1 LFIITTFLYKRLI
14 YYHIVLN
21 LILYIFIISLTI
33 QLIFFLLI
41 FSRLAFFKQK
51 SLPAKEKRGVSVIIA
66 AHNELENLKKLIPAL
81 LAQNYPDFEIIL
93 ADDRSEDSSQS
104 FILENFKD
112 PRLKIVRITEVAPD
126 MNPKKNALS
135 TAISLSS
142 KEIILLTDADCLPLS
157 HEWIREMTTP
167 IHHEKEV
174 VLGYSQY
181 ERKPGFLNLLIR
193 YETFYTAVQ
202 YFSLALAGNPYMGV
216 GRNLCYLRKSFLK
229 NNGFEGHGHIT
240 GGDDDLFIKD
250 IANKNNVDICL
261 SKAGQTIS
269 IPKSDLSSWIR
280 QKRRH
285 LSVGKHYKA
294 KDRLI
299 LSLLSLS
306 QVSFWL
312 SLLILSLIQFNT
324 SLIIM
329 GFILRTSLLIPIFVL
344 ILNKLEDRIKW
355 YALPFLD
362 LIYVIY
368 YISAGLRAIS
378 SKNIRWT

>member
-1 LFIITTFLYKRLI
+1 VSDF
-14 YYHIVLN
+14 
-21 LILYIFIISLTI
+21 ILYIFFLSLFI

-51 SLPAKEKRGVSVIIA
+51 ALPAKERRRVSVIVA

-93 ADDRSEDSSQS
+93 ADDRSQDGTES
-104 FILENFKD
+104 FILKNFRD
-112 PRLKIVRITEVAPD
+112 PKLKVIRIAEIEPAK
-126 MNPKKNALS
+126 NPKKNALS
-135 TAISLSS
+135 KAIALSS

-157 HEWIREMTTP
+157 HDWISEMTRE
-167 IHHEKEV
+167 ISQEKEI

-181 ERKPGFLNLLIR
+181 ERKPGLLNLLIR

-216 GRNLCYLRKSFLK
+216 GRNLCYLKKSFLK
-229 NNGFEGHGHIT
+229 NNGFEGHRHIT

-250 IANKNNVDICL
+250 IADKNNVAICL
-261 SKAGQTIS
+261 GKAGQTIS
-269 IPKSDLSSWIR
+269 IPKSDFRSWIR

-285 LSVGKHYKA
+285 LSVGKYYKV

-299 LSLLSLS
+299 LALLSLS
-306 QVSFWL
+306 QISFWL
-312 SLLILSLIQFNT
+312 SLLIMSLIQFNS
-324 SLIIM
+324 SLIII

-378 SKNIRWT
+378 SKNTRWT

>member
-1 LFIITTFLYKRLI
+1 LAALL
-14 YYHIVLN
+14 
-21 LILYIFIISLTI
+21 LYIFLISSFI
-33 QLIFFLLI
+33 QLIFLLLI
-41 FSRLAFFKQK
+41 FSRLSFFKQK
-51 SLPAKEKRGVSVIIA
+51 TLPVKERRGVSVIIA

-81 LAQNYPDFEIIL
+81 LAQHYPDFDIIL
-93 ADDRSEDSSQS
+93 ADDRSQDETAS
-104 FILENFKD
+104 FILKNFKD
-112 PRLKIVRITEVAPD
+112 PKLKVIKITEIEPD
-126 MNPKKNALS
+126 KNPKKNALS
-135 TAISLSS
+135 AAIALSS

-157 HEWIREMTTP
+157 HEWISEMTRE
-167 IHHEKEV
+167 INHGKEI

-181 ERKPGFLNLLIR
+181 ERKPGFLNLMIR

-202 YFSLALAGNPYMGV
+202 YFSLTLSGNPYMGV
-216 GRNLCYLRKSFLK
+216 GRNLCYLKKSFLK
-229 NNGFEGHGHIT
+229 NNGFDGHRNVT

-250 IANKNNVDICL
+250 IANKDNVGICL

-269 IPKSDLSSWIR
+269 IPKSDFSSWIR

-285 LSVGKHYKA
+285 LSVGKHYKV

-299 LSLLSLS
+299 LALLSLS
-306 QVSFWL
+306 QISFWL
-312 SLLILSLIQFNT
+312 SLLILSLIQFNS
-324 SLIIM
+324 SLIII